1 MIMFILIL
9 ISILLGGHFFIYLS
23 LVKFLNIINPSVK
36 LWLAGV
42 LLFLSFS
49 FILSSFL
56 AHYNN
61 GFLARTIYF
70 VFSFWVGAGW
80 NLSMAL
86 GISWIVF
93 GTGKFFNYNFDYKYL
108 AIYSLVF
115 MIVLSAWGAWNA
127 YNPKIINVTVEINNL
142 PEEWKN
148 KKVVQISDVHLGH
161 IYRANFLKNIV
172 AKISQENPDIV
183 FITGDLFDG
192 MDGQLTHLV
201 DSLNDVKA
209 KNGIYFVTGN
219 HETYLGVERAIET
232 LKETPVK
239 ILNNEVVEIDGVQ
252 VVGINYPQR
261 GETENF
267 SDKIRKVANLDFKK
281 PSILLYHNPNS
292 AQDAKELGIDL
303 QLAGHSHKGQIFPF
317 GIITYWIYGKYH
329 NGLTKEG
336 DFNIYT
342 SSGAGTWGPMMRT
355 SGRSEVVVF
364 NFR

>member
-1 MIMFILIL
+1 MFILVL

-23 LVKFLNIINPSVK
+23 LVKFLNIVNSYAK

-61 GFLARTIYF
+61 GFLSRVIYF

-86 GISWIVF
+86 LVSWAVF
-93 GTGKFFNYNFDYKYL
+93 GASKIFGYSFDYKYL
-108 AIYSLVF
+108 AIYSIVF
-115 MIVLSAWGAWNA
+115 MIVFSAWGAWNA
-127 YNPKIINVTVEINNL
+127 YNPKIKNVTVEINNL
-142 PEEWKN
+142 PAQWKD
-148 KKVVQISDVHLGH
+148 KKIVQISDVHLGH

-172 AKISQENPDIV
+172 AKINQENPDIV
-183 FITGDLFDG
+183 FIIGDLFDG

-209 KNGIYFVTGN
+209 PQGIYFVTGN
-219 HETYLGVERAIET
+219 HETYLGVERAIKSLGET
-232 LKETPVK
+232 SVK
-239 ILNNEVVEIDGVQ
+239 ILNNEVVKIDGVQ

-267 SDKIRKVANLDFKK
+267 SDKIKKVANLDFKK
-281 PSILLYHNPNS
+281 PNILLYHNPNS

-355 SGRSEVVVF
+355 SGRSEIVVL